1 MAFDGTVIACMVKEL
16 KERTEGGRITKIAQ
30 PEPDE
35 LLLTLKKDRDATRLL
50 ISANASL
57 PLIYFTDKNKTSP
70 MTAAFA
76 SRSIFF
82 MPSRIRS
89 GSGSTSTAG

>member
-35 LLLTLKKDRDATRLL
+35 LLLTLKKDRDA
-50 ISANASL
+50 
-57 PLIYFTDKNKTSP
+57 
-70 MTAAFA
+70 
-76 SRSIFF
+76 
-82 MPSRIRS
+82 
-89 GSGSTSTAG
+89 